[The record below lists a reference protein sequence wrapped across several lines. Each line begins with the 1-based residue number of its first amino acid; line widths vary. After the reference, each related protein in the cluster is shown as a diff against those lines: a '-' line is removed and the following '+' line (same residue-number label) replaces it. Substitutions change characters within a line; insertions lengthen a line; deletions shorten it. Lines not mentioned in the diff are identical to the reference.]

1 MANGV
6 TRDVKMVL
14 GVETLGVEKFSELE
28 KRLRDLAKAGGAGA
42 EDFGRLADEIGRL
55 GEQAGVVQAVKSL
68 SAEFSDLAQRQQ
80 AAAEK
85 VQAAKAVLDQLTIST
100 DAARAAQEQARAA
113 LTAGEQ
119 AYAEAGNAIRAYTAG
134 TGTAERQTSEYRA
147 ELQRLTVVQNE
158 ARSALI
164 GLREENRQA
173 SAAAVAAAA
182 EQRKAAAA
190 LAAASRE
197 QDQAATAADKHAAA
211 MRRASQAAEAAGVNV
226 RVLAAEEQ
234 RLRSALGSATQA
246 ATSAEAALDKG
257 GAAAKGFRDGL
268 AQISAGNLIADGIGY
283 LVNKV
288 KELGGAF
295 VDAISGQEKL
305 RRGLGAVFKDAEL
318 TAQQMQFLRNTASA
332 AGISVSELEPA
343 FIKFAASA
351 RAANIHIGVTND
363 VFRSVTGAASA
374 LGLSGSDVGGILEAL
389 GQMAGKG
396 VVSLEELRQ
405 QLGDRLPGAMSLTA
419 KGLGLTE
426 AQLTKLVE
434 SGQLAARDAL
444 PAIAKGVSTL
454 AAEGETL
461 NGVWATLGT
470 NFRTTAQDLGDAGW
484 TDILT
489 AALKVLGGLI
499 ASVGLGL
506 STLWEG
512 FRTVAVGAAAVALAV
527 KEGPTKALEMFNAE
541 TEKSVARLA
550 AQADRFNAML
560 DPTSEAAKGLREAA
574 AASASH
580 ANAAGQSASAARAAG
595 DALKAQADITSS
607 AAGSQKYAADVAKIL
622 ADNSRDLSAKIV
634 QVTVAAAEQLPVL
647 EKEAIAADKSAKA
660 AALQGAALET
670 LAKLRG
676 SEAEAT
682 QAGLVAAE
690 SNLEALKK
698 AAAAHSA
705 ISETLQLERNEVF
718 KLAAAEAEGV
728 EGRRAAIEAIDK
740 KLTVERAETEQAK
753 AAVTQMES
761 EVVARRV
768 AVKTLQDNSAALD
781 TYRTAAVSAEAALAA
796 MQRAHEQGNATQAQ
810 VIDATRRAAEATA
823 MYRDALKDAAA
834 TVQAKNQLEQANI
847 NVLTAGASVRQQA
860 YQQLADAARAN
871 REEALAMGD
880 SYRARQELV
889 TQIYY
894 EIEAKR
900 LQIEITK
907 LQAEA
912 RAKEAEAARLAAE
925 AERTMLQETGAL
937 TEIKRLEIEARL
949 ANAKAKAIE
958 AQASESVV
966 RALEVE
972 ITALRLRSERAN
984 QNTEDTKANTAATDD
999 AARASR
1005 ERTTALDGEA
1015 MAVQNLSEQ
1024 EQNRRRGSTK
1034 DGWAVNTQGNVVASG
1049 IDIAALAAKNTQTP
1063 DQAKAFEDVFNYY
1076 YQKAAQD
1083 PVNFSSTQGLQTAAV
1098 ERAAI
1103 EASVAEAQR
1112 RTQATT
1118 ATTSQTAGTSAT
1130 ASSTPVIIN
1139 VGSTQTR
1146 VNVSSAADANTLAG
1160 LLGQLE
1166 AMRRVAA

>member
-28 KRLRDLAKAGGAGA
+28 NRLRDLAKTGGAGA

-55 GEQAGVVQAVKSL
+55 GEQAGAVQALQRL
-68 SAEFSDLAQRQQ
+68 SIESQELAQRQVAVGEKAQ
-80 AAAEK
+80 ATKAA
-85 VQAAKAVLDQLTIST
+85 LDQLAAAT
-100 DAARAAQEQARAA
+100 DAARAAQEQARNA
-113 LTAGEQ
+113 LVTGEQ
-119 AYAEAGNAIRAYTAG
+119 AYVSAGNAIRAYTAG
-134 TGTAERQTSEYRA
+134 TGTAERQTIEYRA

-158 ARSALI
+158 ARAALI

-173 SAAAVAAAA
+173 GAAAAAAAA
-182 EQRKAAAA
+182 EQRKAAAD

-211 MRRASQAAEAAGVNV
+211 MRRASQAAETAGVNV
-226 RVLAAEEQ
+226 RDLAAEEQ

-246 ATSAEAALDKG
+246 ATSAGAALDKG

-268 AQISAGNLIADGIGY
+268 AQISAGNVIADGIGY

-288 KELGGAF
+288 QELGGAF

-305 RRGLGAVFKDAEL
+305 RRGLGAVFKDSEL

-332 AGISVSELEPA
+332 AGTSVGELEPA

-351 RAANIHIGVTND
+351 RSANIHIGVTND

-374 LGLSGSDVGGILEAL
+374 LGLSGAEVGGMLEAL
-389 GQMAGKG
+389 GQMASKG

-419 KGLGLTE
+419 KGLGITE
-426 AQLTKLVE
+426 AQLIKLVE

-454 AAEGETL
+454 TAEGETL
-461 NGVWATLGT
+461 SGVLATLGT

-489 AALKVLGGLI
+489 GALKILGGLI

-560 DPTSEAAKGLREAA
+560 DPASESAKRIREAA

-580 ANAAGQSASAARAAG
+580 ANASGQSANAAKAAG
-595 DALKAQADITSS
+595 DALKAQADITAS
-607 AAGSQKYAADVAKIL
+607 ATGSQKYAADVAKIL

-660 AALQGAALET
+660 AALQGAAIET

-676 SEAEAT
+676 SETEAT
-682 QAGLVAAE
+682 QAGLAAAE
-690 SNLEALKK
+690 SNLEALNK

-705 ISETLQLERNEVF
+705 ISETLQLERNEIL

-740 KLTVERAETEQAK
+740 KLTVEKAETEQAK
-753 AAVTQMES
+753 AAVAQMES
-761 EVVARRV
+761 EIVARRV
-768 AVKTLQDNSAALD
+768 ALKTLQDNSAALE
-781 TYRTAAVSAEAALAA
+781 TYRTAAIAAEAALAA
-796 MQRAHEQGNATQAQ
+796 VRRAHELGNATQEQ
-810 VIDATRRAAEATA
+810 VVDATRRAAEATA

-847 NVLTAGASVRQQA
+847 NVMTAGLSVRQQA

-880 SYRARQELV
+880 GYRARQELV

-912 RAKEAEAARLAAE
+912 RKKEAEAARLAAE
-925 AERTMLQETGAL
+925 AERTMLQETNAL
-937 TEIKRLEIEARL
+937 TEVKRLEIEARL

-958 AQASESVV
+958 ADASTTVV
-966 RALEVE
+966 KALEAE

-984 QNTEDTKANTAATDD
+984 QNTEEIKANTAATDD
-999 AARASR
+999 ATRASY
-1005 ERTTALDGEA
+1005 ERTSALDGEA
-1015 MAVQNLSEQ
+1015 RAVQNLSEK
-1024 EQNRRRGSTK
+1024 EQNARRGSTK
-1034 DGWAVNTQGNVVASG
+1034 DGWGVNTQGDVVVAG
-1049 IDIAALAAKNTQTP
+1049 ANVAALAAKNTQTL
-1063 DQAKAFEDVFNYY
+1063 DQAKIFEEVFGYY

-1083 PVNFSSTQGLQTAAV
+1083 PVNFSSTQGLQTAAI
-1098 ERAAI
+1098 ERQAAS
-1103 EASVAEAQR
+1103 AAAAEAQR
-1112 RTQATT
+1112 RTKPTT
-1118 ATTSQTAGTSAT
+1118 ASPNMRDTT
-1130 ASSTPVIIN
+1130 ASGTPVVIN
-1139 VGSTQTR
+1139 LGTAQTR
-1146 VNVSSAADANTLAG
+1146 ITVSSQSDASALAG
-1160 LLGQLE
+1160 LLSQLE
-1166 AMRRVAA
+1166 LQKRVSA